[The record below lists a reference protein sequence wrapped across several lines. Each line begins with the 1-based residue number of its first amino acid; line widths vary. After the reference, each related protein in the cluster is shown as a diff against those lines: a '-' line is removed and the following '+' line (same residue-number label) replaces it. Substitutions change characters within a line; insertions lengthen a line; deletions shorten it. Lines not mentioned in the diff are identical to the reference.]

1 MKGLEEKGFK
11 LFDVQES
18 FGRSMEDIRAKVVTV
33 SKFSFFLSTKQRF
46 QGENTAA
53 LVLGLGKYK
62 RRAMLMIRR
71 AENLI

>member
-33 SKFSFFLSTKQRF
+33 RPDSVITYFLSF
-46 QGENTAA
+46 YFEH
-53 LVLGLGKYK
+53 
-62 RRAMLMIRR
+62 RRKHSCFGAW
-71 AENLI
+71 AG